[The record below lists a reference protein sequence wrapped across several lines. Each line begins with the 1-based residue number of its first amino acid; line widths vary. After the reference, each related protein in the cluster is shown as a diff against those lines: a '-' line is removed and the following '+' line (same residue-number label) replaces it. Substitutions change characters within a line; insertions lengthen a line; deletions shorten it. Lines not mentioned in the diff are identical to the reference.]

1 LAAWQRT
8 EAAGRR
14 TAAGFTLLEVLVA
27 MVIIGVVL
35 LAALRGAM
43 ALTNSTDQARLRL
56 LAILSAENR
65 LLELRLAGS
74 VLAPGTSTFDCDQ
87 GGKPLV
93 CQQSIRPTPNPFF
106 RRVEVRVL
114 HADPDGEREYA
125 LLMSV
130 LPTNGN

>member
-1 LAAWQRT
+1 LAAWRRA
-8 EAAGRR
+8 EAASLRI
-14 TAAGFTLLEVLVA
+14 AAGFTLLEVLVA

-43 ALTNSTDQARLRL
+43 ALTTSTDQARLRL

-65 LLELRLAGS
+65 LLELRLANG
-74 VLAPGTSTFDCDQ
+74 VLAPGTSSFSCDQ

-93 CQQSIRPTPNPFF
+93 CLQSIQPTPNPFF

-114 HADPDGEREYA
+114 HGDPDGEREYA

-130 LPTNGN
+130 MPTNGK